1 MSEQTILTNQSP
13 SNRDNHTSEVSVIDL
28 LQELQQTPK
37 EYWSN
42 LLQIIRLYRESVTL
56 KTTVSENTEQKIKE
70 SEKLSQQ
77 HQILSKLTK
86 EWIEDGD
93 EKEQTETWNYLHQA
107 LNEEGIL
114 S

>member
-13 SNRDNHTSEVSVIDL
+13 SNRDNHASEVSIIAL

-56 KTTVSENTEQKIKE
+56 KTEVSENIEQKIFE

-77 HQILSKLTK
+77 HQALSELTR

-107 LNEEGIL
+107 LHEDRL
-114 S
+114 